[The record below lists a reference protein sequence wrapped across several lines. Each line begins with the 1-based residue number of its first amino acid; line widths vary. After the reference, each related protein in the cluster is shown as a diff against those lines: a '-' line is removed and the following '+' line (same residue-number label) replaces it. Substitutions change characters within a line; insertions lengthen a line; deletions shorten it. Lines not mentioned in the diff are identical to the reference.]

1 VILGISGGTGF
12 ELGLLGSSLAL
23 GLRHGIDWDHIAAI
37 SDMTAGQERAR
48 RGIWLGSVYAA
59 GHAGVVFVI
68 GVMVIAF
75 GRALPDSV
83 DSVMG
88 RVVGWTLLLLGLLL
102 AWTLVRNRGEA
113 HSHSRWMLALLL
125 VRRTWRRVADRFGSP
140 DPGEDSTTTPE
151 ITAVPVYGTRTAL
164 GVGVLHGVGAETP
177 TQVVI
182 FLAAAQAGGTA
193 LGITVLAVFLAGLF
207 MSNTLITVGTSIGFV
222 GLNRRPALRTALAGL
237 TAVVSIGLGILFILG
252 RDGSLPA
259 LMAG

>member
-1 VILGISGGTGF
+1 MTLGISGGTGF

-59 GHAGVVFVI
+59 GHAAVVFVI
-68 GVMVIAF
+68 GVMVIGF

-83 DSVMG
+83 DSIMG

-102 AWTLVRNRGEA
+102 AWTLVRNRGQA

-125 VRRTWRRVADRFGSP
+125 ARRTWRRITGRSASADSAD
-140 DPGEDSTTTPE
+140 DPTTVPE
-151 ITAVPVYGTRTAL
+151 AETVPVYGTRTAL
-164 GVGVLHGVGAETP
+164 GVGALHGVGAETP

-193 LGITVLAVFLAGLF
+193 LGIVVLAVFLTGLF

-222 GLNRRPALRTALAGL
+222 GLNRRPRLRTALAGL
-237 TAVVSIGLGILFILG
+237 TAVASIGLGLLFILG